1 MHVSC
6 PFSHTLVRIHARIC
20 AILPAPRFF
29 SLSLSLSLSR
39 DVGMSLFSLCGARVF
54 RRRTAPKKQNEK
66 NMPILLLWLLPEKA
80 IDTALLLEGHRHIR
94 LCPYFL

>member
-1 MHVSC
+1 MHVFA
-6 PFSHTLVRIHARIC
+6 PFY
-20 AILPAPRFF
+20 LPRVSF
-29 SLSLSLSLSR
+29 LSLSLSLSR
-39 DVGMSLFSLCGARVF
+39 DVAMSLFSLCGARVF
-54 RRRTAPKKQNEK
+54 CCRIAPKKQNEK